1 MRLCSEN
8 GSTISVTGGLELV
21 FAAIS
26 AVLQARGFQHYEK
39 KNKYQTKKEQ
49 TLDGVT
55 VIV

>member
-26 AVLQARGFQHYEK
+26 AVLQARGVQHDEK
-39 KNKYQTKKEQ
+39 KNKYQTKIEQ
-49 TLDGVT
+49 TLDSVT